1 MKTLRDFNYSKK
13 AVLVRCDFNVP
24 LSEEGEVLDIFRIK
38 AVLPT
43 IHALSEAG
51 AKVILLS
58 HLEVKEKVASLKII
72 KPKLEELLG
81 KKIKFF
87 SDCIGP
93 EVKSGIERM
102 RAGEIVLLE
111 NLRFYKGEKD
121 CQPQFAK
128 ELASLGDFYVNEA
141 FSCCH
146 RSHASI
152 VLLPKYL
159 PSAAGFQLEKEI
171 KVLSKILENPARP
184 LVAII
189 GGIKIETKIK
199 TILKFL
205 EWADHLLLG
214 SKMGEAILAHK
225 MILLGRKV
233 YEEKLIDQIEL
244 TNPKLHLPIDG
255 LISLKDRREPYF
267 RIGGIGTLKKE
278 EEIFDIGP
286 ETTKIFTQLIK
297 EAKTIFWS
305 GPMGMFEEKEFEKG
319 TRELAEA
326 IVRNHSAFKVAGGG
340 DTISAINK
348 FGLAEGFDF
357 LSTGGGAM
365 LHFLSG
371 EKLPGIEALEEK

>member
-1 MKTLRDFNYSKK
+1 MKSIRDFNYLGKV
-13 AVLVRCDFNVP
+13 VLVRCDFNVP
-24 LSEEGEVLDIFRIK
+24 ISANGEILDLFRIK
-38 AVLPT
+38 AALPT
-43 IHALSEAG
+43 IQTLSERG

-58 HLEVKEKVASLKII
+58 HLEVKEKPASLQPL
-72 KPKLEELLG
+72 KPKIEELLG
-81 KKIKFF
+81 RKIRFF
-87 SDCIGP
+87 SDCIG
-93 EVKSGIERM
+93 EDVKNGIKRM

-121 CQPQFAK
+121 CDPQFAK

-141 FSCCH
+141 FSCSH

-159 PSAAGFQLEKEI
+159 PSAAGLQFEKEV
-171 KVLSKILENPARP
+171 KVLSKILEAPERP

-199 TILKFL
+199 TIIKFL

-214 SKMGEAILAHK
+214 SKMGEVILAQK
-225 MILLGRKV
+225 MILIGRDIK
-233 YEEKLIDQIEL
+233 EEKLVEQIEL

-255 LISLKDRREPYF
+255 RISLKEGDEAYF
-267 RIGGIGTLKKE
+267 RIGGVGTLKKE

-286 ETTKIFTQLIK
+286 ETIKIFSELIK
-297 EAKTIFWS
+297 EARTIFWS
-305 GPMGMFEEKEFEKG
+305 GPMGMFEKKEFEEG
-319 TRELAEA
+319 TRQIAEA
-326 IVRNHSAFKVAGGG
+326 IVRNHLAFKVAGGG

-348 FGLAEGFDF
+348 FGLGERFDF

-371 EKLPGIEALEEK
+371 EKLPGIQALEEK